1 MYVLYLHWRVSTIA
15 LHNKE
20 RIKGSIDESV
30 YASVDLAT
38 LLLDNMREAPAYLEK
53 RPVQIALTEQEAS
66 GFHH

>member
-1 MYVLYLHWRVSTIA
+1 MA
-15 LHNKE
+15 LHNNE

-38 LLLDNMREAPAYLEK
+38 LLLDNLREALAYLEK